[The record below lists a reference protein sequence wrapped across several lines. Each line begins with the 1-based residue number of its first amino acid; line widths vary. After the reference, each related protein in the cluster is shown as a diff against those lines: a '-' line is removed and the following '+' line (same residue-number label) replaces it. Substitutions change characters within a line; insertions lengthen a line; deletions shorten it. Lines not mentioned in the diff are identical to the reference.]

1 MVGASTVIEQFNA
14 ATRQCYGLGK
24 TLDASNLSE
33 LNADAPD
40 GTLGAKFK
48 NAEVCFMKEMEFLEK
63 PSEEILDENIVA
75 KFTFKD
81 EAVNPYFKKNIDEC
95 IAWSGEVTS
104 RRRKRDLSGLLPGGM
119 LSSARGRS
127 HQRTRRETKKKTV
140 GKRTNG
146 KKGVIGQYRNI
157 GKKGGKV
164 SKGGEMQ
171 KRKKVQGKKKTG
183 NVSGRTVSLSVS
195 EETYKKLWCVDLT
208 IAHFLELCVVN
219 KLS

>member
-1 MVGASTVIEQFNA
+1 MG
-14 ATRQCYGLGK
+14 
-24 TLDASNLSE
+24 
-33 LNADAPD
+33 
-40 GTLGAKFK
+40 
-48 NAEVCFMKEMEFLEK
+48 
-63 PSEEILDENIVA
+63 
-75 KFTFKD
+75 
-81 EAVNPYFKKNIDEC
+81 
-95 IAWSGEVTS
+95 
-104 RRRKRDLSGLLPGGM
+104 
-119 LSSARGRS
+119 
-127 HQRTRRETKKKTV
+127 TV

-146 KKGVIGQYRNI
+146 KKGVIGQNRNI

-164 SKGGEMQ
+164 SKGGEMK